1 VFERFLSQGNL
12 LYQRLPYLHVMSY
25 LDSAGKHRRCAP
37 LPSRRAFTLE
47 PSYTLLQRLTVNITM
62 ATPGNLAK
70 SGTAIN
76 EKLTAGAKPSDSTVL
91 LFLPLE
97 VRGQITRYAAGTD
110 EVLVRLE
117 RFFTSTANIETLLA
131 PLQYSAC
138 LFSYLQK
145 DLHAR
150 SASTAAA
157 LNDVVGSWRNTLRL
171 LQIPVLYTLLRQLLS
186 EAVSARGDMLVWRIN
201 VAQCVL
207 YLTYQFL
214 ENIAHLVEL
223 GVFSS
228 STVPVPL
235 YRDQTTLW
243 LHSNRFWLLG
253 ISCDLLRLAREAQLQ
268 RSRRQVSSSGE
279 GNDAKVSPEQEKA
292 ETTRWWHE
300 LTTAGCTWPLCLHWS
315 LENGLSKFN
324 DGVIGVLGIL
334 ASYESLRQRWEETKR

>member
-1 VFERFLSQGNL
+1 
-12 LYQRLPYLHVMSY
+12 
-25 LDSAGKHRRCAP
+25 
-37 LPSRRAFTLE
+37 
-47 PSYTLLQRLTVNITM
+47 M

-70 SGTAIN
+70 SGIATN
-76 EKLTAGAKPSDSTVL
+76 EKPNANAKTPDSPL
-91 LFLPLE
+91 LNFLPLE

-110 EVLVRLE
+110 EFLIRLE
-117 RFFTSTANIETLLA
+117 RFFTSTVNVETLLA
-131 PLQYSAC
+131 PMQYSAC

-157 LNDVVGSWRNTLRL
+157 LNDVVGGWRNTLRL
-171 LQIPVLYTLLRQLLS
+171 LQIPMLYKILRQLLS
-186 EAVSARGDMLVWRIN
+186 EAASARGDLLVWRIN

-207 YLTYQFL
+207 YLIYQFL

-228 STVPVPL
+228 SAVPVPL
-235 YRDQTTLW
+235 YRNQTTLW

-268 RSRRQVSSSGE
+268 RARQ
-279 GNDAKVSPEQEKA
+279 KVNSTSKEKDPNISAEQDKA
-292 ETTRWWHE
+292 ESSKWWHE
-300 LTTAGCTWPLCLHWS
+300 LTMAGCTWPLCLHWS

-324 DGVIGVLGIL
+324 NGVVGLLGVA
-334 ASYESLRQRWEETKR
+334 ASYETLRQRWEDTRTR